1 MAIRSICCLLL
12 LAGQTSLDL
21 ANNAELLIRQGHSQE
36 ALAALRQA
44 SEVPGQSAE
53 SEDKIG
59 FLFAVLGETTGA
71 HQHFRKA
78 IALDGGYAPAHYH
91 LGAAD
96 WVADVKQEGTREL
109 ETAVRLAP
117 ANFEYRYRLGVA
129 YLELADFDKAAEQLK
144 QAATLQG
151 ATEPAWKSLGQAL
164 RSKGE
169 LVTAIDAYQRALEL
183 QADDD
188 AARNELANLLVE
200 TRQPERAIQEADQV
214 LKHDPHNLAAQMNLG
229 YAFLKTGEYAK
240 AEAAYRAA

>member
-21 ANNAELLIRQGHSQE
+21 ANNADVLLR
-36 ALAALRQA
+36 
-44 SEVPGQSAE
+44 PGQSAE

-144 QAATLQG
+144 QAVTLHG
-151 ATEPAWKSLGQAL
+151 ATEPAWKSLGQGL

-169 LVTAIDAYQRALEL
+169 
-183 QADDD
+183 
-188 AARNELANLLVE
+188 
-200 TRQPERAIQEADQV
+200 
-214 LKHDPHNLAAQMNLG
+214 
-229 YAFLKTGEYAK
+229 
-240 AEAAYRAA
+240 